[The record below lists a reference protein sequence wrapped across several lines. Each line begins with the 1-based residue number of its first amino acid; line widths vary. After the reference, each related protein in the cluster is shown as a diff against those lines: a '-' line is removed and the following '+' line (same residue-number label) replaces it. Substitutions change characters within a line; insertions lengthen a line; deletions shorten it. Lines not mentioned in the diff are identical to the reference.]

1 MVGGGYEGADDERAR
16 DEQQQRR
23 DDQRHEATTAG
34 RVTTATVSGRR
45 APRLPS
51 ATPSSSRA
59 PPAQIQLTSG
69 LIRIRN
75 DAGPSGLEPTRITYT
90 SASGWVVIAS
100 WVSACPPSP
109 AEVARVGSHVVAPN
123 RIASTSSV

>member
-59 PPAQIQLTSG
+59 PPAQIQLTRG

-75 DAGPSGLEPTRITYT
+75 DAEPPALDPTRISET
-90 SASGWVVIAS
+90 SASCLVGISTWG
-100 WVSACPPSP
+100 SACPPTP
-109 AEVARVGSHVVAPN
+109 GVVARHGW
-123 RIASTSSV
+123 IC